1 VLTLLLPA
9 PGGRAIDRE
18 DFTKALAELGGN
30 RDAASSEASYEVWAG
45 SLGEAPSLYRSSAHP
60 FREYVLIGGEPFTIR
75 MDSWLPEDT
84 FRRGGFAHVLH
95 GREHALIAERGISL
109 VWLQRD
115 GSPATYYGAGLYTRK
130 RVSGSSLPLPTSRG
144 IGRLGSMRTLLTAVA
159 LCLLVF
165 STSHEA
171 QTPDALARALQ
182 KRYQGIAGLL
192 CGLRPG
198 LSRGVL
204 KTQSRE
210 EGKVSVKKP
219 GRMRWTYVKPERKE
233 FVSDG
238 TKVYSYIPLD
248 QRVIVSPVSPANEA
262 TTPALFLA
270 GNGDI
275 VRDFTSA
282 AAEPAVPGT
291 VAVKLT
297 PRKND
302 PEFEYLVVSM
312 DPKTL
317 QIRALST
324 LDRQGV
330 SPL

>member
-1 VLTLLLPA
+1 
-9 PGGRAIDRE
+9 
-18 DFTKALAELGGN
+18 
-30 RDAASSEASYEVWAG
+30 
-45 SLGEAPSLYRSSAHP
+45 
-60 FREYVLIGGEPFTIR
+60 
-75 MDSWLPEDT
+75 
-84 FRRGGFAHVLH
+84 
-95 GREHALIAERGISL
+95 
-109 VWLQRD
+109 
-115 GSPATYYGAGLYTRK
+115 
-130 RVSGSSLPLPTSRG
+130 
-144 IGRLGSMRTLLTAVA
+144 MRTLFTAVA
-159 LCLLVF
+159 ICLLAF

-171 QTPDALARALQ
+171 QTPDALAHALQ
-182 KRYQGIAGLL
+182 KRYQGIADFSADFVQVYRG
-192 CGLRPG
+192 
-198 LSRGVL
+198 GVL

-248 QRVIVSPVSPANEA
+248 QRVIVSPVPPANEA

-317 QIRALST
+317 QIRALTT
-324 LDRQGV
+324 LDRQGGQSTLTFTNLKENTGISDKEFAFRV
-330 SPL
+330 PRGVDVITNGQRN